1 MNIGVLEMPD
11 FDSGVKA
18 YITGEY
24 TVKISFPVDF
34 KDNADVNC
42 YQCKMFSRNTG
53 MCQLTKEISEYPTKY
68 IGSHC
73 PLNFDGEIKEFNK
86 KGVKNNESN

>member
-1 MNIGVLEMPD
+1 MSN

-18 YITGEY
+18 YIYGEC
-24 TVKISFPVDF
+24 TIKVPFPIDW
-34 KDNADVNC
+34 KDNAEVNC

-53 MCQLTKEISEYPTKY
+53 ICQLTKEISEYPTKY

-73 PLNFDGEIKEFNK
+73 PLKFDGVIKELEVNK
-86 KGVKNNESN
+86 

>member
-1 MNIGVLEMPD
+1 MNIGVSEMNN

-18 YITGEY
+18 YIMGEC
-24 TVKISFPVDF
+24 TIQVHFPVDW
-34 KDNADVNC
+34 KDNSDVCC

-73 PLNFDGEIKEFNK
+73 PLNFDGEIKEIRKEN
-86 KGVKNNESN
+86 